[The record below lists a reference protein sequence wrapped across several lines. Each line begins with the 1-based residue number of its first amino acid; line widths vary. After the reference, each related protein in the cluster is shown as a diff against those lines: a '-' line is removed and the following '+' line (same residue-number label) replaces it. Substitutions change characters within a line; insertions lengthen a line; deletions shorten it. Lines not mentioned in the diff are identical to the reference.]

1 MYMILVIILDSNS
14 EFVHVQL
21 IILSSTIRVI
31 NKTSEETTTQSAILH
46 ESKTIIIVCLLHVP
60 RTLLLTNIMVY
71 QYFGVA
77 YTINLDEILTFSC
90 EILCH
95 LAWFVFRKCIEKT
108 RLMNL
113 VT

>member
-1 MYMILVIILDSNS
+1 MHGKSYLNYKLQVKILRRPGKHQNYLD
-14 EFVHVQL
+14 
-21 IILSSTIRVI
+21 
-31 NKTSEETTTQSAILH
+31 
-46 ESKTIIIVCLLHVP
+46 
-60 RTLLLTNIMVY
+60 NIMVY

-77 YTINLDEILTFSC
+77 YTINLGEILTFSC

-95 LAWFVFRKCIEKT
+95 LAWFVFRKCIGKT